1 MSQVLLDRRS
11 TRRAAT
17 RAEIVAAAWDMARE
31 EGLAG
36 LSMRGLGDRV
46 GMRAQSVYTYFASK
60 NEIYDAMFRQGY
72 DEYLACMAGADADA
86 DCTTPLEQVQGH
98 ARRFF
103 SFCTS
108 DPVRYQLLFLRTIP
122 GFVPSDESYAR
133 AGEALAIAQRGL
145 ATIGVTDPAA
155 EDLATALFTGL
166 VSQQLANDPGGS
178 RWERLVD
185 RAAAMLMAE
194 IAPDQHTRPLTTAP
208 RKSASRKQARP

>member
-17 RAEIVAAAWDMARE
+17 RAEIVAAAWEMARE

-46 GMRAQSVYTYFASK
+46 GMRGQSVYTYFASK

-72 DEYLACMAGADADA
+72 DEYLAWMVDADADA
-86 DCTTPLEQVQGH
+86 ATPLDHVQAH

-103 SFCTS
+103 AFCTS

-133 AGEALAIAQRGL
+133 AREALAISQRGL
-145 ATIGVTDPAA
+145 AVLGATDQAA

-166 VSQQLANDPGGS
+166 VSQQLANDPGGN
-178 RWERLVD
+178 RWEGLVD
-185 RAAAMLMAE
+185 RAAAMLLAE
-194 IAPDQHTRPLTTAP
+194 IAPYVNSPAP
-208 RKSASRKQARP
+208 RKKARP